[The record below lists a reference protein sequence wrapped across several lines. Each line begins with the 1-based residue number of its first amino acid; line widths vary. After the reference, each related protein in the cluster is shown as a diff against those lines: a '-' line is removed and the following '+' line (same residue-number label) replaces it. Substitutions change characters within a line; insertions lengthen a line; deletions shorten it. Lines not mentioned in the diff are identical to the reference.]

1 MVLIL
6 VEMEILC
13 GSDLTLQV
21 GETRPIPLGEKTH
34 LAIYQNPGIFSVVLY
49 RVSCYL
55 VILED
60 HNKL

>member
-1 MVLIL
+1 
-6 VEMEILC
+6 MEILC